1 MPRDDEATTWGEMVE
16 ALRIMG
22 IMTLSSPA
30 QPASALRRVA
40 NASARSPGAAAG
52 RKAVWDHCGT
62 IRVQRRLMH
71 DEASARLNAADST
84 THETEERVMG
94 GLGVQELLIIL
105 VIALLFCGGKKLPEI
120 G

>member
-1 MPRDDEATTWGEMVE
+1 MVE

-52 RKAVWDHCGT
+52 LRAVWDHCGT

-71 DEASARLNAADST
+71 DEASAGLQAIGLNHARNGGACYGRVRGARAA
-84 THETEERVMG
+84 HH
-94 GLGVQELLIIL
+94 LGHRS
-105 VIALLFCGGKKLPEI
+105 ALLWGEKAAG
-120 G
+120 